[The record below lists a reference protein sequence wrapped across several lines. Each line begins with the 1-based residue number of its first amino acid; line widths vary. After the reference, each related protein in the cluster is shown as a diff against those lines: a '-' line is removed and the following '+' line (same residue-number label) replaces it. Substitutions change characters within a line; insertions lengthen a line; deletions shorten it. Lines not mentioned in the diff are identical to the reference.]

1 MNKLVSLIIGV
12 GIAVAFAVG
21 ASMGMFSDS
30 SSESVSSTLDI
41 NYDLV
46 NSNLKQSLD
55 ANSISMSSPIEFSG
69 QNTIQKY
76 CTLFKDS
83 QKQDMIEFCTSTE
96 LLDSDE
102 NFLGNINLAGN
113 ASDPAF
119 VVALLQVDP
128 FLNQVDTAKLVTDL
142 ILDEIVCDCWEQ
154 ERPAGFSSSDNW
166 VDALI
171 EYHTVQKNQHS
182 SAPLLTLNDKQ
193 IQLEIS
199 TNTSGYVLTLLV
211 S

>member
-1 MNKLVSLIIGV
+1 MNKLISLIIGV

-21 ASMGMFSDS
+21 ASTGMFSDS
-30 SSESVSSTLDI
+30 ASEQAPSTLDI

-55 ANSISMSSPIEFSG
+55 EKSISMSSPIEFSG
-69 QNTIQKY
+69 QNTIEKY

-83 QKQDMIEFCTSTE
+83 QKQDLIKFCTSTE
-96 LLDSDE
+96 LLDSDG
-102 NFLGNINLAGN
+102 NFLGNINVAGN
-113 ASDPAF
+113 ASEPAF
-119 VVALLQVDP
+119 VVALLQMDP
-128 FLNQVDTAKLVTDL
+128 FLNQADTAKLVTDL

-154 ERPAGFSSSDNW
+154 QRPAGFSSSDSW
-166 VDALI
+166 IDALI
-171 EYHTVQKNQHS
+171 EYHTVKKNQHS
-182 SAPLLTLNDKQ
+182 SAPSLTLNDKQ